1 MSREMS
7 TCQSMFTSPT
17 GHPLGFSF
25 TQNRSFER
33 VPPLGPLSSKAQ
45 PIVLPRYGAKC
56 PPVVFVTRLSAQAR
70 PPPTV
75 VGRIARH
82 VGFELKV
89 LGPATHWPSGT
100 LALAEPRTPPSR
112 RYNFTANDASNTCVV
127 SFGHPAWIVPA
138 PITYPLLCC
147 AAAATLPNATTVTG
161 AESWTS
167 VHERPVGCS
176 LIARTESV
184 RAVSV
189 SRSTVSSRLS
199 PSLQSILSGTT
210 TAAVLGSAEPNVRPS
225 AMTRLRSARLM
236 THHPRTVSSEEEG
249 SPFGL
254 SRYGGVMK
262 GTEARGRLP
271 PWRPENASRRRRG
284 RNGWV
289 VSHRR
294 YGRGRC
300 DAIRLARR
308 ERSSAG
314 TYARSSGR
322 MKRLGSSPG
331 WLGSTCTW

>member
-1 MSREMS
+1 MSPEMS

-236 THHPRTVSSEEEG
+236 IHPRTVRYDEES

-254 SRYGGVMK
+254 IRYGGVIK
-262 GTEARGRLP
+262 RRAARGWLP
-271 PWRPENASRRRRG
+271 PGGPENAIRRRRG
-284 RNGWV
+284 RNDRV
-289 VSHRR
+289 DYRS
-294 YGRGRC
+294 YGRERC
-300 DAIRLARR
+300 DAIRLAKR
-308 ERSSAG
+308 ERSSRGPLWPATRAG
-314 TYARSSGR
+314 GR
-322 MKRLGSSPG
+322 PPI
-331 WLGSTCTW
+331 